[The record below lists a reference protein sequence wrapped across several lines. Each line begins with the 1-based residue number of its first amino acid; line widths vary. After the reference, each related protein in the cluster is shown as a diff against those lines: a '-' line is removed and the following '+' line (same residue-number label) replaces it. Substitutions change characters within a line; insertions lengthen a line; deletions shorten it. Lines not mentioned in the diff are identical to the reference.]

1 MRAEQIE
8 FHADKHGKGRRPRQP
23 DVRTCPHR
31 GGIDHIGVESARMD
45 DLPDRFGAMFVKELR
60 QNMRRG
66 SFVYPFLGIQ
76 VLAVLA
82 LLAEFQNGSGRSF
95 EKYPGVL
102 NLAMLGNSG
111 PFWWVVMLVC
121 GVVMPLGGLVLMGQ
135 ELEEGN
141 HELLL
146 LTKLNRWRV
155 VGGKFLTLW
164 GLCVLTFVSLLPYVI
179 VRYNVGAIE
188 VINELALSLSVLA
201 LSAVMCAGAIGASSF
216 KGLLARTTTMLLF
229 IGSML
234 LGGAPPLV
242 AAAAVSSKCGVFY
255 HLNAIAATACYLLL
269 GLSLARSRLR
279 LVVHAYE
286 VKPSFMVVGML
297 LFAPFVIGMA
307 TAMTGGYAGFVGLVG
322 MALVGFFADA
332 TPKAPAWVKPPP
344 PNIPP
349 PPEATA

>member
-1 MRAEQIE
+1 MAEEGGRGNPMSGLARGARPGIMR
-8 FHADKHGKGRRPRQP
+8 
-23 DVRTCPHR
+23 
-31 GGIDHIGVESARMD
+31 GVESAPLD
-45 DLPDRFGAMFVKELR
+45 DLPDRFGAMLVKELR

-66 SFVYPFLGIQ
+66 SFVHPFLGIQ
-76 VLAVLA
+76 LLAVLA
-82 LLAEFQNGSGRSF
+82 LLAEFQDGSQASF
-95 EKYPGVL
+95 ERFSGML
-102 NLAMLGNSG
+102 NLAMLGGAG
-111 PFWWVVMLVC
+111 PFWWVVMLV
-121 GVVMPLGGLVLMGQ
+121 GALVMPLGGLVLMGQ

-146 LTKLNRWRV
+146 LTKLNRWKV

-188 VINELALSLSVLA
+188 VIDELALSLSVIS
-201 LSAVMCAGAIGASSF
+201 LSAMICAGAIGASSF
-216 KGLLARTTTMLLF
+216 QGLLARTTVMLLF

-234 LGGAPPLV
+234 FGCGIPL
-242 AAAAVSSKCGVFY
+242 AAAAGVSGKCGVFY
-255 HLNAIAATACYLLL
+255 HFNAVAATGCYVLL

-286 VKPSFMVVGML
+286 VKPSFMVVGLL
-297 LFAPFVIGMA
+297 LFAPFVIAMT

-332 TPKAPAWVKPPP
+332 TPKAPPWVKPPA

-349 PPEATA
+349 PMPGGAV